1 MRYRD
6 SHMGRS
12 RRVGPRHERRA
23 GEIRDRKRLPA
34 GGADGAAAG
43 QRSDASTTGGSPAAP
58 RMNIPCEP
66 WPM

>member
-1 MRYRD
+1 MQYRD

-12 RRVGPRHERRA
+12 HRVGPRRERQ
-23 GEIRDRKRLPA
+23 GDEVCDRKRLPA
-34 GGADGAAAG
+34 SASAG
-43 QRSDASTTGGSPAAP
+43 QRFDASTTGGSPAAP